1 MQSKSKK
8 IFIYQD
14 CRKIYLLCCK
24 IIGYIKNDCLELI
37 FEFTPKSHKTPKL
50 SETISYVC
58 KKKIH

>member
-50 SETISYVC
+50 SETIS
-58 KKKIH
+58 